1 MNIFDYYKNLFLKI
15 IKDIPIDKLIIK
27 KITVETPKQ
36 KIFGDIS
43 FNAPLILASSL
54 KKQPMQLAN
63 EIKELIQAANND
75 FEKIEVAKPGFINF
89 TFKKEIFL
97 KFIKIID
104 KNYGK
109 PASTKSN
116 KINFSKS
123 VYIP

>member
-75 FEKIEVAKPGFINF
+75 FEKIEVAN
-89 TFKKEIFL
+89 L
-97 KFIKIID
+97 
-104 KNYGK
+104 
-109 PASTKSN
+109 
-116 KINFSKS
+116 
-123 VYIP
+123 VL